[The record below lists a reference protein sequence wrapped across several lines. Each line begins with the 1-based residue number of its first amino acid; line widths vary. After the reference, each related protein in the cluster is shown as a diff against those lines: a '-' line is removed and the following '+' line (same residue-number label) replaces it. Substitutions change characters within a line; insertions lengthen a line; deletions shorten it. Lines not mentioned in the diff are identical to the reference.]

1 MYKTSGILLIMLVTN
16 CSISTGHGLEYPL
29 PLKPDPT
36 RFWTEI
42 KAFQDADFLDKPPVG
57 GIVCTGSSSMRM
69 WHPRIQKDL
78 PGLTIVPRGFGGS
91 HYTDVIYYVEELV
104 LKYQPRA
111 LLIYEGDNDAAYGKT
126 PNQIFHDFEFL
137 VQHIRQNLPE
147 LRFYVIGSKPSLSRW
162 DIAEEMQAANALIK
176 AYCREDLKCTY
187 IDVWPNILGA
197 DEKPRDE
204 LFMEDKL
211 HLNSVGYDQWAKTIA
226 PVLHNVELNF
236 E

>member
-1 MYKTSGILLIMLVTN
+1 MYKGSGILLILLVTTS
-16 CSISTGHGLEYPL
+16 SISVGDELEYPL
-29 PLKPDPT
+29 PMKPDPA

-42 KAFQDADFLDKPPVG
+42 KAFQEADIIDKPPIG

-69 WHPRIQKDL
+69 WHPRIRKDL
-78 PGLTIVPRGFGGS
+78 LGLTIVPRGFGGS

-126 PNQIFHDFEFL
+126 PNQIFHDFKYL
-137 VQHIRQNLPE
+137 VQRIRQNLPE

-162 DIAEEMQAANALIK
+162 DIAEEMQAANTLIK
-176 AYCREDLKCTY
+176 AYCRDDSNCTY
-187 IDVWPNILGA
+187 IDVWPDILGA
-197 DEKPRDE
+197 DEKPRNE

-211 HLNSVGYDQWAKTIA
+211 HLNGAGYDQWANAIA
-226 PVLHNVELNF
+226 PLILLKEARY